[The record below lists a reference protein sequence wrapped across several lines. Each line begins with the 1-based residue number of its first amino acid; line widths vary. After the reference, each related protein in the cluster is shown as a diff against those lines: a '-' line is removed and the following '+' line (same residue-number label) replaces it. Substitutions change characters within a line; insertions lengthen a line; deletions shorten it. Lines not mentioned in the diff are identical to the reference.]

1 MKAFASDVTDK
12 PPVACRQTGIHGGAI
27 TSDVESRKPNAKW
40 LQIIQAD
47 DTIDIVPDFGPPPC
61 PTDLASTNADSA
73 PAVAV
78 GRGTRHCPTGDAR
91 SGQLPVDPVRRLQ
104 GRQRL
109 PLTTPHEVAEANVK
123 VCPACEKIHHPCK
136 GTSHT
141 IKAPDPNHKLVVAF
155 IGQQALAAEGD
166 YLQTTLTEEAA
177 APAELALAVQKLVDV
192 SQSLTIN
199 FLNGQGSLEVDHSL
213 RAVDEATLA
222 IHGICKLIGRS
233 R

>member
-47 DTIDIVPDFGPPPC
+47 DTIDIVPDFGPPPVL
-61 PTDLASTNADSA
+61 PTWPAPMPIRRRQWPLVAALVIALLVTLAAGNCRLIPSVASKAASA
-73 PAVAV
+73 S
-78 GRGTRHCPTGDAR
+78 H
-91 SGQLPVDPVRRLQ
+91 LRR
-104 GRQRL
+104 
-109 PLTTPHEVAEANVK
+109 PHEVAEANVK

-141 IKAPDPNHKLVVAF
+141 IKAPDPNHKLVVAL